1 MKLLTIN
8 AEDWYNGFIPA
19 EDKGWDRLEYR
30 VDKML
35 VPMLD
40 ELDKHHVRAVVFC
53 TGWLA
58 EKHPE
63 MVREIARR
71 GHMIGC
77 NGYWHI
83 EPLTM
88 SIEEFREDTKK
99 AKEILE
105 EVSGQK
111 VKAFRAANF
120 SMDEERLGV
129 MAELGFQYDSSLFGS
144 EPYKVSDGFKGVQ
157 KGSESSEGL
166 MEYPVA
172 KYKGK
177 IPFSG
182 GGFFRLM
189 PYWLIRKAMKEMPYV
204 MTYFH
209 PRDFDKDMPL
219 WPGLS
224 AKAKFL
230 TTVGV
235 ASAYGKWL
243 KMMNDFEFV
252 NIEQAKI

>member
-1 MKLLTIN
+1 MNILTIN
-8 AEDWYNGFIPA
+8 AEDWYNGYIPA
-19 EDKGWDRLEYR
+19 EDKDWDRLEYR

-35 VPMLD
+35 VPILV
-40 ELDKHHVRAVVFC
+40 ELDKHKVKALVFC

-71 GHMIGC
+71 GHSVGC

-88 SIEEFREDTKK
+88 SVEEFREDTRK

-105 EVSGQK
+105 VVSGQK

-120 SMDEERLGV
+120 SMDEVRLKV
-129 MAELGFQYDSSLFGS
+129 LAELGFQYDSSLFG
-144 EPYKVSDGFKGVQ
+144 EKVYSIG
-157 KGSESSEGL
+157 EII
-166 MEYPVA
+166 EYPVA

-177 IPFSG
+177 VPFSG

-189 PYWLIRKAMKEMPYV
+189 PYWLIRKAMRDMPYV

-209 PRDFDKDMPL
+209 PRDFDKEQPL

-224 AKAKFL
+224 AKDKFL

-235 ASAYGKWL
+235 SGAWKKWQNML
-243 KMMNDFEFV
+243 NEFKFE
-252 NIEQAKI
+252 NIY

>member
-1 MKLLTIN
+1 MNILTIN
-8 AEDWYNGFIPA
+8 AEDWYNGNIPA
-19 EDKGWDRLEYR
+19 EDKDWDRLEYR

-35 VPMLD
+35 FPMLD
-40 ELDKHHVRAVVFC
+40 ELDKHGVKAVVFC

-58 EKHPE
+58 EKHPK
-63 MVREIARR
+63 MVREVARR
-71 GHMIGC
+71 GHRIGC

-88 SIEEFREDTKK
+88 SVEEFREDTRK
-99 AKEILE
+99 AKGILE

-120 SMDEERLGV
+120 SMDEERLKV
-129 MAELGFQYDSSLFGS
+129 LVELGFQFDSSMMG
-144 EPYKVSDGFKGVQ
+144 EKPYGVADII
-157 KGSESSEGL
+157 
-166 MEYPVA
+166 EYPVA
-172 KYKGK
+172 KYKDK
-177 IPFSG
+177 LPFSG

-189 PYWLIRKAMKEMPYV
+189 PYWLIRKAMREMPYV
-204 MTYFH
+204 MTYLH

-224 AKAKFL
+224 AKDKFL

-235 ASAYGKWL
+235 ASAFRKFQRML
-243 KMMNDFEFV
+243 NDFEF
-252 NIEQAKI
+252 ECMY